1 MTEKKKTGNGLR
13 KRVTYET
20 PQVWC
25 VAMEAEGIMAGSPM
39 DFSGGITPGGNDI
52 TGSDTEDFF
61 GGGITGATGP
71 AGGTVGVQT
80 EGFQN

>member
-1 MTEKKKTGNGLR
+1 MQEEQKTKNRLR
-13 KRVTYET
+13 KRVTYEA

-39 DFSGGITPGGNDI
+39 DFSGGITPGGNGI

-61 GGGITGATGP
+61 GGGIIGASGP
-71 AGGTVGVQT
+71 SGGTVGVQT